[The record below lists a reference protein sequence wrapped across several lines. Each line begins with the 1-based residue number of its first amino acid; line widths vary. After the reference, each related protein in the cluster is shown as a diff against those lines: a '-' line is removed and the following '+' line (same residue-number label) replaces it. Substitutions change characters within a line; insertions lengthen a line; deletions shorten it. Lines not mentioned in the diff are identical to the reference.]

1 MQLQINLNNAEK
13 TYGKDSKPYKTVQ
26 DIITQFKAQHEARP
40 ILSHNL
46 PSFENLA
53 IRPKK

>member
-1 MQLQINLNNAEK
+1 MQLQINLDNAEK

-26 DIITQFKAQHEARP
+26 DIITQFRAQHEARP
-40 ILSHNL
+40 TLSHNL